1 MAEERSVS
9 RIDELRQQIDELDE
23 RLVRAAERARG
34 VRARDRPREEA
45 RGLEVYQPSREAEV
59 LGHVAADQQGP
70 LDNEA
75 MKRLFERIIDEARRL
90 ERIADEDADRTSRHE
105 SVTSTVQRG
114 NMVVVMQERA
124 TDEQVQRV
132 ISQLVE
138 MGFDV
143 HRSTGALRTVIGA
156 VGGNRVGDP
165 RLLEVLDGVQEVLRI
180 TEPYKLASRTFKP
193 ENSVVTIG
201 DVRIGGDE
209 VIVMAGPCSAE
220 NEEQVEAAAAAVKRA
235 GAKVLRG
242 GAFKPRSSPYSFQ
255 GLGEEGLRMLRGAA
269 DRHNLKL
276 VSEVMD
282 ISQLELIQR
291 YADILQ
297 VGARN
302 MQNFTLLRELGHAR
316 TPVLLKR
323 GISATIE
330 EWLLS
335 AEYILAGGNMNVM
348 LCERGIRTFE
358 SYTRNTLDIS
368 AIPVVRKLSHLPIL
382 VDPSH
387 GTGLRDKVAPMAR
400 AAVAAG
406 ADGLLIE
413 VHHDPDHALSDG
425 AQSLFPAQF
434 DRLMAELRI
443 IAPAIGRSICLEPV
457 ARSGWGV

>member
-1 MAEERSVS
+1 
-9 RIDELRQQIDELDE
+9 
-23 RLVRAAERARG
+23 
-34 VRARDRPREEA
+34 
-45 RGLEVYQPSREAEV
+45 
-59 LGHVAADQQGP
+59 
-70 LDNEA
+70 
-75 MKRLFERIIDEARRL
+75 
-90 ERIADEDADRTSRHE
+90 
-105 SVTSTVQRG
+105 
-114 NMVVVMQERA
+114 MVVVMKELA
-124 TDEQVQRV
+124 TDSQIQAV
-132 ISQLVE
+132 IAQLMQ

-156 VGGNRVGDP
+156 VGGQRAFDP
-165 RLLEVLDGVQEVLRI
+165 GLIEVLDGVQEVLRI
-180 TEPYKLASRTFKP
+180 TEPYKLASRTFRP
-193 ENSVVTIG
+193 QNTVITI
-201 DVRIGGDE
+201 DELRIGGDE

-220 NEEQVEAAAAAVKRA
+220 SETQVESTAAAVKAA

-255 GLGEEGLRMLRGAA
+255 GLGEEGLRMLREAA
-269 DRHNLKL
+269 DRHNMKL
-276 VSEVMD
+276 VSEIMD
-282 ISQLELIQR
+282 LSQLDVVSK
-291 YADILQ
+291 YAHILQ

-302 MQNFTLLRELGHAR
+302 MQNFTLLRELGHTR
-316 TPVLLKR
+316 MPILLKR
-323 GISATIE
+323 GIAATIE

-368 AIPVVRKLSHLPIL
+368 AIPVVQKLSHLPVL

-387 GTGLRDKVAPMAR
+387 GTGRRDKVTPMAR

-413 VHHDPDHALSDG
+413 VHCDPDHARSDG
-425 AQSLFPAQF
+425 AQSLFPNQF

-457 ARSGWGV
+457 ARRGWGV